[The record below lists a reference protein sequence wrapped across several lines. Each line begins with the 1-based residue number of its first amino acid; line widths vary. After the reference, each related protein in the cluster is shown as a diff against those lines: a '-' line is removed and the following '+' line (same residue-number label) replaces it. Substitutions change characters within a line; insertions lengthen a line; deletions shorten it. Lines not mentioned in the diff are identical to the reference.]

1 MPAISV
7 IMPAYNAEPYIL
19 EAVNSILQ
27 QTLADFELIVIND
40 GSTDN
45 TGALVAA
52 LDDPRIRLVHN
63 DGNRGLIYTRNL
75 GVELAQGEFIA
86 YLDSDDAAFPER
98 LEKQMAYLRRH
109 PELVAVGAWA
119 QPMDAKGNYRNFFW
133 RYPGDSEFV
142 KATLL
147 FRAYINTSTF
157 FIRTAAMKQLK
168 FSPHHELGE
177 DYDMYMRCVKLY
189 KVENIPEVL
198 IAFRLHATSITKT
211 KVELLARNLNDIS
224 VRALNDL
231 GLTPSS
237 EEIAL
242 HRYIEWLG
250 RSDDPHIF
258 DKTNAW
264 LRKILAA
271 NTQSAQYDPVALR
284 HAVGERWLA
293 VCHANSD
300 LGWRALRAFFRGP
313 IALGGVVPF
322 SQYGKFF
329 VKSLV
334 RALRPN

>member
-1 MPAISV
+1 
-7 IMPAYNAEPYIL
+7 MPAYNAAPF
-19 EAVNSILQ
+19 ILQ
-27 QTLADFELIVIND
+27 AIDSVLQQSFTDFELIVIND

-75 GVELAQGEFIA
+75 GVELARGEFIA
-86 YLDSDDAAFPER
+86 YLDSDDAAFPQR
-98 LEKQMAYLRRH
+98 MEKQLTYLQRR
-109 PELVAVGAWA
+109 PDLVAVGAWA
-119 QPMDAKGNYRNFFW
+119 QPMDAQGHYRNFFW
-133 RYPGDSEFV
+133 RYPGNSEFV

-157 FIRTAAMKQLK
+157 FIRADVMKQLK

-177 DYDMYMRCVKLY
+177 DYDLYMRCVKRY

-211 KVELLARNLNDIS
+211 KVDLLAKNLNEIS

-231 GLTPSS
+231 GLAPTP

-250 RSDDPHIF
+250 SSDDPQIF
-258 DKTNAW
+258 EKTNAW
-264 LRKILAA
+264 LNKILAA
-271 NTQSAQYDPVALR
+271 NARSAQYDAAALR
-284 HAVGERWLA
+284 HAVAERWFA
-293 VCHANSD
+293 VCYANTHF
-300 LGWRALRAFFRGP
+300 GWRALMAFRRGP
-313 IALGGVVPF
+313 LAAGGMVTAT
-322 SQYGKFF
+322 QYAKFF
-329 VKSLV
+329 IKSLARTV
-334 RALRPN
+334 RPT